1 MAETG
6 WKKLKLSWQ
15 LAVGSWQLAVGSW
28 QLAEILKKLL
38 LIKQSFA
45 FNL

>member
-15 LAVGSWQLAVGSW
+15 LAVGSWQLAVGRNF
-28 QLAEILKKLL
+28 KKTVTN
-38 LIKQSFA
+38 KTVFR
-45 FNL
+45 F